1 MIGQAPARRQPR
13 AGPLTFTLWN
23 RYGMSV
29 EPHQSASPTGTS
41 STGVGTKTARTKQMV
56 AMIRTILLGVMG
68 ISPFHVDRVSA
79 CEHHSSSLPTFTP
92 SAFASFSIVLSEG
105 S

>member
-1 MIGQAPARRQPR
+1 
-13 AGPLTFTLWN
+13 
-23 RYGMSV
+23 
-29 EPHQSASPTGTS
+29 
-41 STGVGTKTARTKQMV
+41 MV
-56 AMIRTILLGVMG
+56 AMIRTILLGFMG

-79 CEHHSSSLPTFTP
+79 CEHHSSSLPAFTP